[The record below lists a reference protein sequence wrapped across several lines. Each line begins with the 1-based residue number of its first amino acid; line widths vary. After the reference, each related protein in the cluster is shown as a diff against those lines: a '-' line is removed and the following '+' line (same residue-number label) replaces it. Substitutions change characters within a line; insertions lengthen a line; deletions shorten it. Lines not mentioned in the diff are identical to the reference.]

1 MYRLMQLS
9 RTTIPNAA
17 AHTHM
22 FTRKRNRVEFVV
34 DFPRNDDAEIISSI
48 QVWLSLKYTFLFSDI
63 QYKNIYRY
71 IHKVGMH

>member
-9 RTTIPNAA
+9 KTTIPNAA

-22 FTRKRNRVEFVV
+22 FTRKRNRVEFIV

-48 QVWLSLKYTFLFSDI
+48 QVNVFI
-63 QYKNIYRY
+63 I
-71 IHKVGMH
+71 

>member
-9 RTTIPNAA
+9 KTTIPNAA

-22 FTRKRNRVEFVV
+22 FTRDKNRVEFIV

-48 QVWLSLKYTFLFSDI
+48 QVMPSHIYILLSK
-63 QYKNIYRY
+63 
-71 IHKVGMH
+71 

>member
-9 RTTIPNAA
+9 KTTIPNAA

-22 FTRKRNRVEFVV
+22 FTRKRNRVEFIV

-48 QVWLSLKYTFLFSDI
+48 QVF
-63 QYKNIYRY
+63 IYY
-71 IHKVGMH
+71 NFFFFANYVC